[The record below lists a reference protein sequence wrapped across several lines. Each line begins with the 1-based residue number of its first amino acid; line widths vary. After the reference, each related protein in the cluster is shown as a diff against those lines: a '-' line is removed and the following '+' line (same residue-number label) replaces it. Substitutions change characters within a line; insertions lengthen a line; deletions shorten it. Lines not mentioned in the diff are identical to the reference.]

1 MFRRSRFNSSKTGE
15 AHGWENETRPDDEHA
30 ERRDANFQGGLLL
43 SRMLRAR
50 LRAYRIRTPSIIK
63 KESDSRSSKA
73 EPGKRAFRLSSND
86 GDILNLVAG

>member
-1 MFRRSRFNSSKTGE
+1 MFRRSRFSSSKTGE
-15 AHGWENETRPDDEHA
+15 AHGWQNETRADDEHA
-30 ERRDANFQGGLLL
+30 ERRDANFQGGLL

-86 GDILNLVAG
+86 GDILNLVVG